1 MLLACT
7 ASVYIS
13 ALEFLKI
20 NFFKYYSR
28 AIKSTTITLSS
39 AKHISPKAR
48 IASRSSIRACCT
60 SCWAIKALSSTDII
74 TKIEILV

>member
-39 AKHISPKAR
+39 AKQL
-48 IASRSSIRACCT
+48 CCT
-60 SCWAIKALSSTDII
+60 SCWAIKALSSTDIN
-74 TKIEILV
+74 